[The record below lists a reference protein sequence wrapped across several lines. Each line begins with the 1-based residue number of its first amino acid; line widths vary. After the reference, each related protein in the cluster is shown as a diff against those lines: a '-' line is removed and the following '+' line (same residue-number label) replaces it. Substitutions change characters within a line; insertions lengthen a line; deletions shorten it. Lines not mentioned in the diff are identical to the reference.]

1 MTNSELRE
9 RIADRING
17 TNAERNRNLLARRL
31 IDGIRIEPLAE
42 EFDLSVTQTRRI
54 IKQGKN
60 IIYDVQKP
68 G

>member
-17 TNAERNRNLLARRL
+17 TNAARNRNLLTRRL
-31 IDGIRIEPLAE
+31 IDGVHIEPLAE
-42 EFDLSVTQTRRI
+42 EFELSVTQTRRI
-54 IKQGKN
+54 IKQGKA
-60 IIYDVQKP
+60 IIYDMQKP